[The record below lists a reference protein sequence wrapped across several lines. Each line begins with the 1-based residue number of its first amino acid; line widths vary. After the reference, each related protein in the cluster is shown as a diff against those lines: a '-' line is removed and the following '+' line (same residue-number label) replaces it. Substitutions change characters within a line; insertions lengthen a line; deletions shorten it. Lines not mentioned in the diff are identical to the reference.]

1 MLVEVVGIAPPYVTS
16 MVAAYPSS
24 SVVCCSIP
32 TTIPPPPLERCRG
45 CCLRVGVRRAG
56 GVVGGY
62 VGSVLSHLVYLG
74 FGDPDQPHPVGCDL
88 YITQW
93 FMKKILPLDRR
104 DGLLGTSVRIEGDQ
118 ASVVIPS

>member
-1 MLVEVVGIAPPYVTS
+1 MVGDCQMRWTLSALSWLGAYVCHS
-16 MVAAYPSS
+16 F
-24 SVVCCSIP
+24 
-32 TTIPPPPLERCRG
+32 R
-45 CCLRVGVRRAG
+45 RV
-56 GVVGGY
+56 
-62 VGSVLSHLVYLG
+62 LQHLVYLG

>member
-1 MLVEVVGIAPPYVTS
+1 
-16 MVAAYPSS
+16 
-24 SVVCCSIP
+24 
-32 TTIPPPPLERCRG
+32 
-45 CCLRVGVRRAG
+45 
-56 GVVGGY
+56 VVGGY